1 MNDRTKRHISVFKK
15 CPSKVYLR
23 SDTVFLKH
31 FREKQKSRQH
41 ELTEEQRKIL
51 EKKKHIIRKTA
62 FLQRNLQ
69 QKSLVPLS
77 CLFSQIGNDKFKL
90 HMLPDYV
97 ESVLA
102 ILKVLNK
109 SGMCGKRLKVLV
121 RNGQFEQLETVVLS
135 GNNIGEHDC
144 YTVALMLKKS
154 KNLKRFSLR
163 ANNLEENGCQE
174 LGVELSHHKNLQ
186 ELDISWNHI
195 RRHGAIDISRA
206 IKKNIS
212 LTFLNVSWNGFAFEG
227 CSALSEALENN
238 KNLKQLDLSWNRVHP
253 PALLELMKGLCR
265 NATLQ
270 KLNLSHNPITPPF
283 TSIFLQALFDTNFTG
298 LTEIIMEK
306 IVVDHDFPELLQ
318 KIQEHQELKVI
329 FEKALP
335 LRIRPEKLRME
346 VQGPAVF
353 NMDPLKLLYLLK
365 EKNRAQ
371 DFFNKINKDNNDVVT
386 IDEIQTLFTDMGV
399 SVTRSV
405 VEKIMDFMDT
415 DNSGAIDLGEFLEGD
430 RRIRKMSRDFA
441 RSSRQQIKREYNKY
455 SRSFTRAHIDPM
467 TFQLKIQEPKQL
479 LPPIQSRE
487 PSISPVMR

>member
-1 MNDRTKRHISVFKK
+1 MKRPV
-15 CPSKVYLR
+15 KV
-23 SDTVFLKH
+23 K
-31 FREKQKSRQH
+31 
-41 ELTEEQRKIL
+41 QRKIL
-51 EKKKHIIRKTA
+51 EKKKYIFRKTA
-62 FLQRNLQ
+62 FLHQNLQ
-69 QKSLVPLS
+69 QKLLVPLR
-77 CLFSQIGNDKFKL
+77 CLFSQIGNDKFEL

-97 ESVLA
+97 ESVLT
-102 ILKVLNK
+102 ILKDDQYVHQLDLSNTKIDTTGSRLLSELLTTNKNITTLVLNK
-109 SGMCGKRLKVLV
+109 SGMCGKRLKILV

-135 GNNIGEHDC
+135 GNTINEHDC
-144 YTVALMLKKS
+144 GTVAVMLRKS

-163 ANNLEENGCQE
+163 ANNIEENGCQE
-174 LGVELSHHKNLQ
+174 LAVELGQHKNLR
-186 ELDISWNHI
+186 ELDMSWNHI
-195 RRHGAIDISRA
+195 RRHGAINISRA
-206 IKKNIS
+206 IKNNLS
-212 LTFLNVSWNGFAFEG
+212 LTHVNVSWNGFAFEG

-238 KNLKQLDLSWNRVHP
+238 KNLIELDLSWNRVHP

-270 KLNLSHNPITPPF
+270 NLNLSHNPITPPF

-306 IVVDHDFPELLQ
+306 IVVDHDFPEILQ

-335 LRIRPEKLRME
+335 LRVRPDKLRME
-346 VQGPAVF
+346 VQGSAVF

-371 DFFNKINKDNNDVVT
+371 DFFNKINKDNNDVLT

-415 DNSGAIDLGEFLEGD
+415 DNSGSIDLGEFLEGD

-441 RSSRQQIKREYNKY
+441 RSSRQQIKQEYNKY